1 MNMLNKIGSQ
11 FKIAGEFVN
20 GGPYGSGHIN
30 DTYIATYKH
39 NGKSIK
45 YIHQRINGHVFKEPQ
60 KVMEN
65 VVRVTKHLLIK
76 LEGNG
81 VNDIKR
87 SCLRMIPSLNGVPY
101 FVDEEGKYWRTC
113 YFIENAHTC
122 DIVET
127 ADQAFAAGAAFAQFQ
142 RLLVDLPG
150 GRLHEIIPDFHN
162 TVKRYRDF
170 ENAVEVDR
178 SKRASLCQEEIA
190 FVRYREP
197 IVSILTELM
206 AKGDLPERITH
217 NDTKLNNVMLDDKT
231 NEGLCIID
239 LDTVMPGT
247 VLYDFGDLVRTS
259 TCPAAE
265 DEKDLSKVYLHVS
278 LFKALAEGY
287 ISKAREFLNDVERK
301 HLVFSGRLITFEQGI
316 RFLTDYLKGN
326 NYYKT
331 KYEEHNLDRC
341 RNQFKLV
348 GSIEEKESE
357 LNKII
362 EDIFHN

>member
-1 MNMLNKIGSQ
+1 MQMLNKIGSQ
-11 FKIAGEFVN
+11 FKIAGEFVD
-20 GGPYGSGHIN
+20 GRPFGSGHIN
-30 DTYIATYKH
+30 DTYLATYNY

-45 YIHQRINGHVFKEPQ
+45 YIHQRINDHVFKEPE

-65 VVRVTKHLLIK
+65 VVRVTEHLFK
-76 LEGNG
+76 KSRENG
-81 VNDIKR
+81 VIDVER
-87 SCLRMIPSLNGVPY
+87 SCLQIIPSVNGKPY
-101 FVDEEGKYWRTC
+101 YIDEEGKYWRTC
-113 YFIENAHTC
+113 SFIENAHTC

-127 ADQAFAAGAAFAQFQ
+127 TDQAFAGGAAFAQFQ
-142 RLLVDLPG
+142 KLLVDLPG
-150 GRLHEIIPDFHN
+150 ERLHEIIPDFHN

-170 ENAVEVDR
+170 EKAVEADR
-178 SKRASLCQEEIA
+178 SKRADLCQEEIA
-190 FVRYREP
+190 FVRNRET
-197 IVSILTELM
+197 IVSVLTDLI

-217 NDTKLNNVMLDDKT
+217 NDTKLNNVMLDDET
-231 NEGLCIID
+231 SEGLCVID

-265 DEKDLSKVYLHVS
+265 DEKDLSKVYVHVP
-278 LFKALAEGY
+278 LFNALAEGY
-287 ISKAREFLNDVERK
+287 ISKARKFLNDVERQ
-301 HLVFSGRLITFEQGI
+301 HLVFSGKLITFEQGI
-316 RFLTDYLKGN
+316 RFLTDYLRGN

-348 GSIEEKESE
+348 ESIEEKERE

-362 EDIFHN
+362 EDIFNS